1 MQECY
6 NPHHRILPV
15 GSGESAGA
23 FVPRWTLCVTCLL
36 NHFERLPTNAA
47 VQALQDTEFLLQQS
61 FSPLFPNQCVGIGGE
76 KPSGASATPSVSP
89 ESLWESFMS
98 FQDVLAQLAEMLC
111 ASSSLHLQTQLYRAS
126 LTLLSL
132 FFTLLREAERQISKM
147 NGTAYTLE
155 GDNLGL
161 GDRGTGKGGASISL
175 VTLPGLARRMC
186 DAVRMGLSK
195 EGDSPAGLLLLTDLA
210 EMSPTFLRVLS
221 EYCVPSVCAI
231 LTSLSNAYRV
241 ELTLYLLHQVFEK
254 CASHPTWLESLS
266 VVLSGDMICD
276 ALGDSFLDFLAG
288 ILDTFRDDEPVV
300 VNALSLARFLVTYET
315 TRTALLFSKLNN
327 TTRAGKGDFAPIVP
341 LRLLRHLTLLL
352 LDLDADIIVAAS
364 ETMREI
370 IVATQPSGGEC
381 TNIADYVIES
391 LRTASVYSAMVLV
404 SLLNALPTEVVP
416 AGPVLRVIFELAG
429 NNETAFEEAVRGPH
443 FLASVKGHLSNINYV
458 AQSIVHTAEC
468 GGRTSLHCFLLQ
480 IRALEAACGGI
491 NAGTCTIIP
500 ETVSVI
506 ANTLLQL
513 VTKERGP
520 TLTEDE
526 LTDGQWLFNNRFF
539 TLANET
545 LWDLIFGVAFLLP
558 AVQGGFLPLATEI
571 IAEALRR
578 FSEFDLVSLD
588 GRSLLFDGPT
598 GNVLLVLSAAVLEHM
613 SADGDEGNTAD
624 RLVKRQV
631 RQLFEKDF
639 LTFLLRVSGDSF
651 SHRGR
656 ILYHFMRLVESNRNG
671 RSADL
676 PAATVLDGS
685 SSPRALFEKSFRH
698 HPHWAASLLLALAM
712 AGCPQPVEVQE
723 LEEFLFKQIS
733 MLPWFLRDAKRALTA
748 DGAEDLSSTPMG
760 NEDCAIAALA
770 ALKASAAYHKW
781 RGELP
786 HREFFHVDP
795 VWATGRVCDVPEELS
810 FIFFQLFRSEERSWL
825 EALKSCSWGTGL
837 LAVLVSSTIM
847 HVKCDFP
854 KESVKEAYD
863 YLFSDGASQNSDVE
877 MALCRLVVTLAP
889 KCHLFLLQ
897 LFGIV
902 RRSVADNLSLGCR
915 VICFLCQCVSLAVG
929 EEVPNS
935 TAFIRTLL
943 EQHVTPCLLFR
954 ENPALTGYVARLVV
968 LTLARIPVAMASSCD
983 HTLFRWSMQHVT
995 HPKAQVY
1002 TWHVVFLLLER
1013 VHGNEFALRYESELE
1028 MRLRADGGEKLP
1040 PCFAAALATVK
1051 WMVCGAM
1058 RRRGACR
1065 MNPIVSMPLKEWSQN
1080 LSQHVLLRAFIIS
1093 TVERETRGAFPDASL
1108 LNISPM
1114 LLSWANE
1121 MFARRYATVAT
1132 ARVFYTLVKNS
1143 PKLGASLEALGL
1155 FLQMT
1160 NETETGASPTAESS
1174 QLSLI
1179 EQRAWVFAAL
1189 VLSWPPWGVS
1199 AGLRE
1204 AVDAFLTTLEMPPRA
1219 CKGEKRPRE
1228 QEVDIFDTQE
1238 AGVRRAMEALVEACE
1253 CRSEDHGTFPL
1264 NRPKDFFLLRHA
1276 AQPDANVTHEV
1287 MFKAVHEGCELFIP
1301 S

>member
-1 MQECY
+1 
-6 NPHHRILPV
+6 
-15 GSGESAGA
+15 
-23 FVPRWTLCVTCLL
+23 
-36 NHFERLPTNAA
+36 
-47 VQALQDTEFLLQQS
+47 
-61 FSPLFPNQCVGIGGE
+61 
-76 KPSGASATPSVSP
+76 
-89 ESLWESFMS
+89 MS

-111 ASSSLHLQTQLYRAS
+111 ASSSLHLQAQLYRSS

-132 FFTLLREAERQISKM
+132 LFTLLRESEGQIPKM
-147 NGTAYTLE
+147 NGAAYTLE
-155 GDNLGL
+155 GDTLGFE
-161 GDRGTGKGGASISL
+161 DRGTGKGEASMCL
-175 VTLPGLARRMC
+175 VTLPGLALRMC
-186 DAVRMGLSK
+186 DAVRVGLLK

-221 EYCVPSVCAI
+221 EHCVPSVFAL
-231 LTSLSNAYRV
+231 LTSFSNAYRV
-241 ELTLYLLHQVFEK
+241 ELTLYLLHQVFET
-254 CASHPTWLESLS
+254 CASHPTWLEGLAF
-266 VVLSGDMICD
+266 VLSGTMFCD
-276 ALGDSFLDFLAG
+276 AMGDSFLDFLAE
-288 ILDTFRDDEPVV
+288 ILGTFRDDEPVV

-315 TRTALLFSKLNN
+315 TRKAVLFSKLDDINK
-327 TTRAGKGDFAPIVP
+327 AGKGDFAPIVP

-370 IVATQPSGGEC
+370 IVATQPPGGEC
-381 TNIADYVIES
+381 SNIADYVIES
-391 LRTASVYSAMVLV
+391 LRTASVYSAVVLV

-443 FLASVKGHLSNINYV
+443 FLASVKDHLSNINYV
-458 AQSIVHTAEC
+458 AQRIVHTAEC
-468 GGRTSLHCFLLQ
+468 EGRTSLHCFLLQ

-513 VTKERGP
+513 LTKERGP
-520 TLTEDE
+520 ALTEDE
-526 LTDGQWLFNNRFF
+526 LTDDQWPFNNRFF
-539 TLANET
+539 TFTNET
-545 LWDLIFGVAFLLP
+545 LWDLVFGVAFLLP
-558 AVQGGFLPLATEI
+558 AVQGAFLRLATEI
-571 IAEALRR
+571 IAETLRR

-588 GRSLLFDGPT
+588 GRLLPFDGPT
-598 GNVLLVLSAAVLEHM
+598 GNVLLVLGAAVLEHM
-613 SADGDEGNTAD
+613 SADGGEGNTAD
-624 RLVKRQV
+624 RLLKRQV
-631 RQLFEKDF
+631 RQLFEKDLF
-639 LTFLLRVSGDSF
+639 TFLLRVSGDSL

-676 PAATVLDGS
+676 PAAPVLDGS
-685 SSPRALFEKSFRH
+685 LSPRALFEKSFRH

-712 AGCPQPVEVQE
+712 TGCPQPVEVQV
-723 LEEFLFKQIS
+723 LEEFLCKQIS
-733 MLPWFLRDAKRALTA
+733 LLSCFLGDAKRAVTA
-748 DGAEDLSSTPMG
+748 DGAEDLFNNPIG
-760 NEDCAIAALA
+760 NEGCAIAALT
-770 ALKASAAYHKW
+770 ALKSSAAYHKW

-786 HREFFHVDP
+786 QREFFHVDP

-810 FIFFQLFRSEERSWL
+810 SIFFQLFCSEERSWL
-825 EALKSCSWGTGL
+825 DALKSCSWGTAL

-847 HVKCDFP
+847 HMKCDFP
-854 KESVKEAYD
+854 KEGVKEAYD
-863 YLFSDGASQNSDVE
+863 YLFSDEASQSSDVE
-877 MALCRLVVTLAP
+877 TALCRLVVTLAP
-889 KCHLFLLQ
+889 TCHLFLSQ
-897 LFGIV
+897 LFGIL
-902 RRSVADNLSLGCR
+902 RRSVADNPSLGCC

-929 EEVPNS
+929 EEMPTS

-954 ENPALTGYVARLVV
+954 EYPALTGYVARLVV
-968 LTLARIPVAMASSCD
+968 LTLARIPVAMASCCD
-983 HTLFRWSMQHVT
+983 HTLFRWSLQHVT
-995 HPKAQVY
+995 QPKAQVY

-1013 VHGNEFALRYESELE
+1013 MHGNEFALRYESELG
-1028 MRLRADGGEKLP
+1028 MKLRDDGGEKLS
-1040 PCFAAALATVK
+1040 PCVAAALATVK
-1051 WMVCGAM
+1051 WMVCCAM

-1065 MNPIVSMPLKEWSQN
+1065 MNPIVSMPLREWSQN

-1093 TVERETRGAFPDASL
+1093 TVERETRGAFPDATL

-1114 LLSWANE
+1114 LLAWANE

-1132 ARVFYTLVKNS
+1132 ARVFYTLVKMC
-1143 PKLGASLEALGL
+1143 PKLAASLEALGL

-1160 NETETGASPTAESS
+1160 NETETGVSRTAESS

-1204 AVDAFLTTLEMPPRA
+1204 AVDAFLTNLEMPPRA
-1219 CKGEKRPRE
+1219 CQGKKRPRE
-1228 QEVDIFDTQE
+1228 SEVDIFDTQE

-1253 CRSEDHGTFPL
+1253 RRSGDHETFPL

-1276 AQPDANVTHEV
+1276 AQPDAEATHEV
-1287 MFKAVHEGCELFIP
+1287 AFKAVHEGCELFIP